1 MGSCGYGY
9 ICQDEGTGWDVA
21 AISNKHWDYENSC
34 GRCYEVKCRSGTFTD
49 GFGEQIQRE
58 NVCRNESSSVLVRVV
73 DTCPCT
79 GENYSNT
86 RWCCGDMEHLGLSV
100 WAFEKLSD
108 IKYGVIGIEYRQV
121 ACDYVLDSAALPV
134 KAPFKPEYEDLKNDC
149 QKAQTYQNKNV
160 VANSLNITHTSL
172 PNQQLYQQ
180 NEDELWSLLFNTNFQ
195 VHQEDLKQ
203 SEVVISTRN
212 SALVQNQTIFNSSTD
227 QQDWWVT
234 SSKASIEQRKG
245 LGQQG
250 GTIICSSIQPGGNLA
265 FTGVPGALYGQ
276 KFLELWLKELED
288 EMLTCPNCRKG
299 LPLKQL
305 LSRNVRQPSIQRQ
318 LVQVV
323 CGRRAAKIATRKGK
337 QDALKGKL
345 YSKIGKLIIQAVRRN
360 GPDPQA
366 NVRLSELINMAQ
378 AASVPKEI
386 VERNIKRASDV
397 NQADMNSLLLEAYG
411 PGGSGWVIECLTD
424 SDKRSKIE
432 VWQVVRKV
440 DGKMA
445 DGGSVLFNFKQEA
458 HIVLNGEG
466 LTEDA
471 VFEAAL
477 AAGGDDILP
486 ISDEED
492 QLVGYKVVCPV
503 EEFGSVRDSLVEQG
517 LNVSL
522 QDSGLV
528 YTPLAKVELD
538 DESFELCDGM
548 FEKLLEIPDVD
559 AVYTTAEGIGL

>member
-1 MGSCGYGY
+1 MMFDVYKQLKALVFVQLIVLSCGQTWVWKDGRATYYGHNSHIHSGSCGYGY

-288 EMLTCPNCRKG
+288 DSTVPDLDINIGSKG
-299 LPLKQL
+299 GMCTPIRLQDLAPSQYNVGFAQL
-305 LSRNVRQPSIQRQ
+305 Q
-318 LVQVV
+318 VQM
-323 CGRRAAKIATRKGK
+323 GLF
-337 QDALKGKL
+337 D
-345 YSKIGKLIIQAVRRN
+345 
-360 GPDPQA
+360 
-366 NVRLSELINMAQ
+366 
-378 AASVPKEI
+378 VP
-386 VERNIKRASDV
+386 
-397 NQADMNSLLLEAYG
+397 
-411 PGGSGWVIECLTD
+411 
-424 SDKRSKIE
+424 RSKE
-432 VWQVVRKV
+432 EGVNFR
-440 DGKMA
+440 GCR
-445 DGGSVLFNFKQEA
+445 GSLASTMNTIQFSNSRLMTQSVCLDL
-458 HIVLNGEG
+458 IR
-466 LTEDA
+466 LT
-471 VFEAAL
+471 L
-477 AAGGDDILP
+477 
-486 ISDEED
+486 
-492 QLVGYKVVCPV
+492 
-503 EEFGSVRDSLVEQG
+503 
-517 LNVSL
+517 
-522 QDSGLV
+522 
-528 YTPLAKVELD
+528 
-538 DESFELCDGM
+538 
-548 FEKLLEIPDVD
+548 
-559 AVYTTAEGIGL
+559 GIT